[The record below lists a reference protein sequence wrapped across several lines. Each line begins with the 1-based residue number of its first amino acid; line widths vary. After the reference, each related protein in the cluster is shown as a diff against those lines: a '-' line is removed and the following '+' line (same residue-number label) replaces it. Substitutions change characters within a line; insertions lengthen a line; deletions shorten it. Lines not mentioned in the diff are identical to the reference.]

1 MGHNFKESA
10 AMPQS
15 GKNAGSIKVHVH
27 TNMKA
32 VKEPR
37 DVVKMDGRVFKC
49 SAKHFVN
56 FCLSVPSAFFYL
68 FCYLVSCVTLCLS

>member
-32 VKEPR
+32 VKDSSALGHHNKLLNVEEHTFKPCHSS
-37 DVVKMDGRVFKC
+37 KMIFAQTSK
-49 SAKHFVN
+49 KQW
-56 FCLSVPSAFFYL
+56 
-68 FCYLVSCVTLCLS
+68 

>member
-56 FCLSVPSAFFYL
+56 F
-68 FCYLVSCVTLCLS
+68 